1 MLTNINNAGVISKN
15 ISKIKKFFV
24 LPIAFFKAKFVG

>member
-1 MLTNINNAGVISKN
+1 MLTNINNARVISKN

-24 LPIAFFKAKFVG
+24 VPIAFFKVKFVG